1 MFTITEWNKLD
12 YDIKNIDSHAIFHKK
27 FLTFIRPL
35 ENDTYWIYDPLGVR
49 LLNRL
54 CLGFS
59 YLREHNFSHNF
70 TDTLNLL
77 CLYCLE
83 TEDTEHKILKFPDT
97 FFHVR
102 KHMFKTKQM

>member
-1 MFTITEWNKLD
+1 MD
-12 YDIKNIDSHAIFHKK
+12 CDIKNIDSHAIFHKK

-35 ENDTYWIYDPLGVR
+35 ENETDWIYDPLGVR

-59 YLREHNFSHNF
+59 YLREHNFRHNF
-70 TDTLNLL
+70 TDTLNPL

-83 TEDTEHKILKFPDT
+83 TEDIEHKILKFPDA

-102 KHMFKTKQM
+102 KHNMFKTKQM

>member
-1 MFTITEWNKLD
+1 MFR
-12 YDIKNIDSHAIFHKK
+12 KK

-35 ENDTYWIYDPLGVR
+35 ENDTYGIYDPLGVR

-59 YLREHNFSHNF
+59 YLREYNFRHNF

-83 TEDTEHKILKFPDT
+83 TEDTEHKIL
-97 FFHVR
+97 
-102 KHMFKTKQM
+102 